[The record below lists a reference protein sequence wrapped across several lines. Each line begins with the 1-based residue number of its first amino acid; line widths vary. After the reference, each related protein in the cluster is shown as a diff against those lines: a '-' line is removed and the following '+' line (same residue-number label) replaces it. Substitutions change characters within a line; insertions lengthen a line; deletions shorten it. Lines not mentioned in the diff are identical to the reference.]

1 MATLS
6 PRSFSF
12 AFGGIALCVAAMLAP
27 LAAVVFVTNAG
38 VSFAIVFAGL
48 GLGQMIAAALRFETP
63 TTATRYVVA
72 TALGMGALSLLVLG
86 LGMAGVM
93 NRGIWIA
100 IIAALDGIAI
110 WMAVRQYRTAST
122 LDGAAETSSS
132 MMRWIALLPA
142 LFLAFGILAAAMP
155 PGILW
160 PAEGSGYDV
169 LEYHLGAPR
178 DYFDAGRIAYLPDN
192 IYSNFPFNVEMLYLL
207 SMMLHGDPVRAVYTA
222 KILNLLLGVLAVLA
236 IWRAGARVSGDTG
249 IAAAV
254 LAGCV
259 PFLVYLSGVAYVEN
273 GMLFFASA
281 AMLVAL
287 GLRDRSDGVLRP
299 SLIAGLLAGFAAG
312 CKYTALP
319 MIAAPLVVFAVIEA
333 FRSKT
338 SRVSPLVM
346 LFGTILALAP
356 WLTKNLVATGNP
368 VFPLASRWFGYSD
381 DVWDSGAEKRWID
394 GHQPQE
400 AESTLRHRLTKLTDQ
415 LLISNQF
422 GPIVPLG
429 LASIIGLTCLDVIR
443 RRRLKADASAAG
455 ARQLVVASG
464 VIAAIALYVW
474 MFHTH
479 LVDRFAIVLIAPCA
493 LASAAMLIRVLN
505 GRRVLFAAILLVV
518 IALCNVWHTWRLF
531 SNDRVS
537 YLSLNAFGCTDC
549 LIAGESP
556 VYPHVHTINQ
566 LLAAGGHVL
575 VVGDAKS
582 FYLDDGADCCV
593 VFNRN
598 SFADAA
604 ADPSVDVVDWLRTHG
619 YSHVYL
625 DWFEMNRLRS
635 TYGFW
640 PSITPE
646 LFEHLHLAGLRPV
659 RSFYYEPG
667 TRPYATLFAVPI
679 APGAT
684 TSGTD
689 SSRRERP
696 RSATP

>member
-6 PRSFSF
+6 PRTFSM

-38 VSFAIVFAGL
+38 VSFAIILAGL
-48 GLGQMIAAALRFETP
+48 GLGQLIASALRFEAP
-63 TTATRYVVA
+63 SAATHYVVA
-72 TALGMGALSLLVLG
+72 TALGMGGLSLLVLG
-86 LGMAGVM
+86 LGMAGIM
-93 NRGIWIA
+93 NRGIWIG

-110 WMAVRQYRTAST
+110 WMAVRQYRTVTPVDSAAEAST
-122 LDGAAETSSS
+122 S

-178 DYFDAGRIAYLPDN
+178 DYFDAGRITYLPDN
-192 IYSNFPFNVEMLYLL
+192 VYSNFPFNVEMLYLL

-236 IWRAGARVSGDTG
+236 IWRAGARVSGDSG

-273 GMLFFASA
+273 GMLFFASTA
-281 AMLVAL
+281 LLVAL
-287 GLRDRSDGVLRP
+287 GLRDRSDGIWRR

-333 FRSKT
+333 FRCKT
-338 SRVSPLVM
+338 SRLSPFIM
-346 LFGTILALAP
+346 LFGTMLALAP

-381 DVWDSGAEKRWID
+381 GVWDSGAEQRWID
-394 GHQPQE
+394 GHRPQE
-400 AESTLRHRLTKLTDQ
+400 AASTLGHRFTKLKDQ
-415 LLISNQF
+415 LLISRQF
-422 GPIVPLG
+422 GPIIPMG
-429 LASIIGLTCLDVIR
+429 IASIIGLTCANVIR
-443 RRRLKADASAAG
+443 RRRTQADASAAR
-455 ARQLVVASG
+455 ARQLVGASG
-464 VIAAIALYVW
+464 VLVAIALYVW

-479 LVDRFAIVLIAPCA
+479 LVDRFAVVLIAPCA

-505 GRRVLFAAILLVV
+505 GRRVLFAAIVLAV
-518 IALCNVWHTWRLF
+518 IGLSNVWQTWRLF
-531 SNDRVS
+531 SNESVS
-537 YLSLNAFGCTDC
+537 YLALNAFGCTDC

-556 VYPHVHTINQ
+556 IYPHVQAINQ
-566 LLAAGGHVL
+566 LLAEGGRVL
-575 VVGDAKS
+575 VVGDARS

-604 ADPSVDVVDWLRTHG
+604 ADPSVDVLNWLRTHG
-619 YSHVYL
+619 YSYVYV
-625 DWFEMNRLRS
+625 DWIEMHRLRS

-640 PSITPE
+640 PSITPA
-646 LFEHLHLAGLRPV
+646 LFEHLHEAGMQPV
-659 RSFYYEPG
+659 RSFSYEPG
-667 TRPYATLFAVPI
+667 MRPYATLFAVPI
-679 APGAT
+679 AQGAAARPT
-684 TSGTD
+684 TSDTID
-689 SSRRERP
+689 SAHAAMP
-696 RSATP
+696 